1 MKWLAS
7 ILKKVSLDKAHL
19 HRKAK
24 SFKVDNDNNKNR
36 RRVNRRRGRSF
47 FRRDDGTTRENDI
60 RNKPEIAIVIPKHK
74 SGHSSQHGKSK
85 QTPSDLLN
93 VARRKH
99 TILRP
104 KPPQQNQSKFTS
116 AESKRLFEITRRV
129 SKFMKQEEHAM
140 FETHHVVP
148 TRPMYDTSRH
158 SSFRDG
164 SKSFSQSKKTQ
175 GGNERKTAVNLG
187 RWY

>member
-1 MKWLAS
+1 MVLLIQFTGNIK
-7 ILKKVSLDKAHL
+7 
-19 HRKAK
+19 
-24 SFKVDNDNNKNR
+24 
-36 RRVNRRRGRSF
+36 
-47 FRRDDGTTRENDI
+47 
-60 RNKPEIAIVIPKHK
+60 
-74 SGHSSQHGKSK
+74 K

-148 TRPMYDTSRH
+148 TYKQARLVPAGG
-158 SSFRDG
+158 FRSVFD
-164 SKSFSQSKKTQ
+164 
-175 GGNERKTAVNLG
+175 A
-187 RWY
+187 

>member
-1 MKWLAS
+1 M
-7 ILKKVSLDKAHL
+7 
-19 HRKAK
+19 
-24 SFKVDNDNNKNR
+24 
-36 RRVNRRRGRSF
+36 
-47 FRRDDGTTRENDI
+47 
-60 RNKPEIAIVIPKHK
+60 
-74 SGHSSQHGKSK
+74 HGKSK